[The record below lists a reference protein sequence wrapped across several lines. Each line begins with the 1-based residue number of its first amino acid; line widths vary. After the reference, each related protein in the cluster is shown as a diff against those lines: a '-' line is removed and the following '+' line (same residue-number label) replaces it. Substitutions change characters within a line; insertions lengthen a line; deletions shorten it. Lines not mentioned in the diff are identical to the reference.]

1 MTHFTRF
8 FQRGGLPN
16 SGSIVA
22 TLLLAAGCQTPVPQ
36 PTAEESIALATGT
49 GNAVVFREE
58 GGALDEPFQSAALSA
73 SDALRLAVSTDPSLQ
88 AALARVR
95 VAMAD
100 ADQARLLPN
109 PVLTIV
115 YMWGP
120 GLPQVQVSLMAELI
134 QCLQIP
140 RKASAADNR
149 LARAAAD
156 AVTVA
161 LDVVVEVQSRY
172 AAVQAGDQLIPLL
185 EDRLELLNK
194 LTQVA
199 RNRLDAGEGVR
210 SDVTT
215 LSAQRVALEVE
226 VADARLQ
233 RREDRL
239 RLARLI
245 GEPSS
250 SGEWTLDSWSAPAT
264 DAHAESQ
271 WVNAAL
277 LHRPEVQAVAWQL
290 AALGDEYALANLAPW
305 ESLSVGAQTQRDED
319 SFFTGPALSSPI
331 PIFDMG
337 DAKRARAKA
346 EQMEAR
352 HNLTLARRKV
362 VEEVRVA
369 YQALA
374 GNLANL
380 RRVQME
386 LVPLQQQ
393 RRQEAEDAY
402 QAGQTDVT
410 TVFLA
415 EQDLEASLAKSVDI
429 ELQAVLSLMRLQRAV
444 GGPGVAATVTGV
456 AVTHATI
463 EPSLTVETAFVGA
476 K

>member
-1 MTHFTRF
+1 MTIFARF
-8 FQRGGLPN
+8 FVRGRAPALGVT
-16 SGSIVA
+16 IA
-22 TLLLAAGCQTPVPQ
+22 ALLAAGCQSNAPQ
-36 PTAEESIALATGT
+36 PTAEESIALAIGT
-49 GNAVVFREE
+49 KDAVVFRDE
-58 GGALDEPFQSAALSA
+58 GGPLDEPSHTGALSA
-73 SDALRLAVSTDPSLQ
+73 SDALRLAVTTDPSLQ

-109 PVLTIV
+109 PVLTIA

-120 GLPQVQVSLMAELI
+120 GLPQVQVSLMEELI

-161 LDVVVEVQSRY
+161 LDVVVELQSRY

-185 EDRLELLNK
+185 EDRLSLLNK
-194 LTQVA
+194 LAQVA

-226 VADARLQ
+226 IADARLK

-250 SGEWTLDSWSAPAT
+250 AGEWKLDSWSAPALE
-264 DAHAESQ
+264 AHAESQ

-277 LHRPEVQAVAWQL
+277 LHRPEVQAVTWQL

-305 ESLSVGAQTQRDED
+305 ESLSVGAQTQRDD
-319 SFFTGPALSSPI
+319 QSFFTGPALSTPI
-331 PIFDMG
+331 PIFDTG
-337 DAKRARAKA
+337 SAKRARAEA

-415 EQDLEASLAKSVDI
+415 EQDLETSLAKSVDI
-429 ELQAVLSLMRLQRAV
+429 ELQAILSLMRLQRAV
-444 GGPGVAATVTGV
+444 GGPGVTPVV
-456 AVTHATI
+456 A
-463 EPSLTVETAFVGA
+463 PVETANAGA
-476 K
+476 NS